1 VKSDREQE
9 ESLLAVAS
17 DQELFILWLL
27 TLQGEVG
34 RYRLAKMLDVPQG
47 VARGVFARMKRR
59 GLITVRHRTGASSTR
74 KGTNQLRALMERGRL
89 KYAKRLGE
97 EVLGLG
103 QEGVIFQ
110 VGGCSNKIIRGIE
123 QRDAAVRAGATGAVT
138 FIFDGRTL
146 IFPDTKEPVTKRSF
160 GTFQHLRKRL
170 KMRKGDAVL
179 IAFGNSWWD
188 AARGGFA
195 AVRTLA

>member
-1 VKSDREQE
+1 VT
-9 ESLLAVAS
+9 VTS
-17 DQELFILWLL
+17 DQEAFILWLL

-47 VARGVFARMKRR
+47 VARGIFARMRRR
-59 GLITVRHRTGASSTR
+59 GLITVQHRTGASSTR
-74 KGTNQLRALMERGRL
+74 KGINQLRSLMKRCRL
-89 KYAKRLGE
+89 KYAQRLDE

-110 VGGCSNKIIRGIE
+110 VGECSRRISRGIE

-146 IFPDTKEPVTKRSF
+146 IFPDTKEPITKRSP
-160 GTFQHLRKRL
+160 GTFQHLTRRL

-179 IAFGNSWWD
+179 IAFGNSWWE

-195 AVRTLA
+195 AVKTLA

>member
-1 VKSDREQE
+1 VRSDRERE
-9 ESLLAVAS
+9 ESLLAVTS

-47 VARGVFARMKRR
+47 VARGILTRMKRR
-59 GLITVRHRTGASSTR
+59 GLITVKHRTGASSTR
-74 KGTNQLRALMERGRL
+74 KGINQLRSLMKRSRL
-89 KYAKRLGE
+89 RYAQRLDE

-110 VGGCSNKIIRGIE
+110 VGGCSNKISRGIE
-123 QRDAAVRAGATGAVT
+123 QRDATVRAGATGAVT
-138 FIFDGRTL
+138 FIFDGHTL
-146 IFPDTKEPVTKRSF
+146 IFPDTKEPVTKRSP

-170 KMRKGDAVL
+170 EMRKGDAVL
-179 IAFGNSWWD
+179 IAFGNSWWQ

-195 AVRTLA
+195 AVKTLA

>member
-1 VKSDREQE
+1 MT
-9 ESLLAVAS
+9 L
-17 DQELFILWLL
+17 DQDLFILWLL
-27 TLQGEVG
+27 ALRGAVG

-47 VARGVFARMKRR
+47 VARGILARMKRR

-74 KGTNQLRALMERGRL
+74 KGINQLRSLMKWSRL
-89 KYAKRLGE
+89 RSVQRLDE

-110 VGGCSNKIIRGIE
+110 VAGCSRKISRGIE
-123 QRDAAVRAGATGAVT
+123 QRDAVVRAGATGAVT

-146 IFPDTKEPVTKRSF
+146 VFPDTKEPVTKRSPE
-160 GTFQHLRKRL
+160 TFQHLRKRL

-179 IAFGNSWWD
+179 IAFGNSWWE

-195 AVRTLA
+195 AIKTLG

>member
-1 VKSDREQE
+1 MKWS
-9 ESLLAVAS
+9 
-17 DQELFILWLL
+17 
-27 TLQGEVG
+27 
-34 RYRLAKMLDVPQG
+34 RLRSVQRLD
-47 VARGVFARMKRR
+47 
-59 GLITVRHRTGASSTR
+59 
-74 KGTNQLRALMERGRL
+74 
-89 KYAKRLGE
+89 E

-110 VGGCSNKIIRGIE
+110 VEGCSRKISRGIE
-123 QRDAAVRAGATGAVT
+123 QRDAVVRAGATGAVT

-146 IFPDTKEPVTKRSF
+146 IFPDTKEPVTKRSP

-179 IAFGNSWWD
+179 IAFGNSWWE

-195 AVRTLA
+195 AVKTLA